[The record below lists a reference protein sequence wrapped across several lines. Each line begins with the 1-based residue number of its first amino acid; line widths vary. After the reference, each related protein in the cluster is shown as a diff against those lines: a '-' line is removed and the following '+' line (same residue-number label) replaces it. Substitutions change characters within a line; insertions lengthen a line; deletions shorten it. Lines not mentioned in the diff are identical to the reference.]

1 MSGLE
6 IAGVVLGAIPVATK
20 IFRSI
25 HDTFEEA
32 KDWKVR
38 VTEVRR
44 RLRMLD
50 SNMRAT
56 MELVLLETTPR
67 LSEDAISHMMAHPF
81 DPKWRDQSITDKI
94 FASHGD
100 VWKMLIST
108 MDDLCRLM
116 KTLLFQLGLSDRE
129 NV

>member
-6 IAGVVLGAIPVATK
+6 VAGVVLGAIPVATK

-25 HDTFEEA
+25 YDISEEA

-67 LSEDAISHMMAHPF
+67 LSEDDISQMMAHPF
-81 DPKWRDQSITDKI
+81 DPKWRDQIITDKI
-94 FASHGD
+94 VASHGD